1 MSTENNTKKE
11 EKKIERFF
19 PFTDVYEASH
29 AMMNFE
35 MDKARKILEESR
47 KYCPMSQLLYGET
60 FNVTS
65 MATQNRKDK
74 ENVINLV
81 NVAEK
86 TAQDYSSSDNKLV
99 RRIFLFLV

>member
-1 MSTENNTKKE
+1 MSTEKKTE
-11 EKKIERFF
+11 EKKQERFF

-35 MDKARKILEESR
+35 MDKARKILDESR

-60 FNVTS
+60 FNITS

-74 ENVINLV
+74 ENVITLV
-81 NVAEK
+81 STAEK
-86 TAQDYSSSDNKLV
+86 TAQDMSSSDNKLV
-99 RRIFLFLV
+99 RIRYIYFLV